1 MLREFSLQ
9 PKHTSRQQPTSLL
22 RQNNDRQK
30 ENMNPKHSKAS
41 IRFRFIAAGTCL
53 GSHTHGGFSSTFK
66 SEFGR
71 GFGTRGEWALSA
83 CCEVPPTTSSDDY
96 TLTAGCTYVFK

>member
-1 MLREFSLQ
+1 
-9 PKHTSRQQPTSLL
+9 
-22 RQNNDRQK
+22 
-30 ENMNPKHSKAS
+30 MNLKYSKVA
-41 IRFRFIAAGTCL
+41 IRFRFVAAGTCL
-53 GSHTHGGFSSTFK
+53 GFHTHGGLSSTFK

-83 CCEVPPTTSSDDY
+83 RCELPITTSSDDY